1 MSPFA
6 TALAACLLSA
16 SPAPSATPAPAA
28 TPAEPVTASKK
39 GPPDPPSLSA
49 QPGAGPRAGL
59 ETVVEAAYAG
69 MAGEWA
75 EYAALRGG
83 KPDFTDT
90 IRFSILAD
98 DNPAL
103 PPWIEIWM
111 DKLGRTAARLRRGE
125 KVGGQMFFKMGSV
138 IYSVDSFA
146 AFVPKGG
153 EGCAS
158 GECKG
163 PPKNQRPWTP
173 VSLTTAAGPYKCR
186 YAKLPTEKGSIDVWY
201 ADDIPATHL
210 AKIRLSDGTGY
221 EIVASGKGAISS
233 FPRKFNAV
241 TLPLES
247 PKIVEAL
254 APKMAPPSPPADA
267 GTASPDA
274 GAPRPLKQWGE
285 GDAGR

>member
-1 MSPFA
+1 MNTLAS
-6 TALAACLLSA
+6 ALAACLLAA
-16 SPAPSATPAPAA
+16 SPAPATAPPAAPAA
-28 TPAEPVTASKK
+28 PSEKAK

-49 QPGAGPRAGL
+49 QPGAGPPTAL

-69 MAGEWA
+69 MVGEWA
-75 EYAALRGG
+75 EYAVLVGG
-83 KPDFTDT
+83 KPVFTDT

-111 DKLGRTAARLRRGE
+111 DKLGRTATRLRRGE

-146 AFVPKGG
+146 AFVPKDGD
-153 EGCAS
+153 CAT

-173 VSLTTAAGPYKCR
+173 VSLTTAAGAYKCR
-186 YAKLPTEKGSIDVWY
+186 YAKLPSKQGAIEVWY

-210 AKIRLSDGTGY
+210 AKIRLADGTGY
-221 EIVASGKGAISS
+221 EVVASGKGAISS

-254 APKMAPPSPPADA
+254 APKMPPPARAAADA
-267 GTASPDA
+267 GTAAPDA
-274 GAPRPLKQWGE
+274 GTPRPLQQWGAA
-285 GDAGR
+285 DAGR